1 MADMTK
7 VKACVIGAG
16 VMGMN
21 HIRILSDLEG
31 VELVGVSDVSP
42 ENLDKAKRY
51 CKSTYGDYR
60 EMIRKEH
67 PDMACIVVPTSLHY
81 EVAEFLIRNNVN
93 VLIEKPITE
102 KIDDAKK
109 IIALAKEFNVKATV
123 GHIERFNP
131 AIQELKKEISKGKLG
146 RPFKIDVHRVGPFP
160 KRIRDVG
167 VVIDL
172 AVHDID
178 IIRYILGD
186 EVERVYAEVE
196 RNINTTNED
205 ILSAVI
211 RMKNKTICH
220 LNVNWL
226 TPKKVRTLHVVGEKG
241 MFVADY
247 LERSLCL
254 YENDFINTESFNSQK
269 GTFEINEGKMIKY
282 NTKDKDLLTE
292 ELKDFVNAIVNDKE
306 PLISLEDGM
315 KAIEIAHCILESA
328 EKKQAVTCSK
338 RD

>member
-1 MADMTK
+1 MDK
-7 VKACVIGAG
+7 IKACVIGAG

-21 HIRILSDLEG
+21 HIKILSDLEG
-31 VELVGVSDVSP
+31 VELVGVSDVSK
-42 ENLDKAKRY
+42 ENLEKARKF
-51 CKSTYGDYR
+51 CKNTYTDYK
-60 EMIRKEH
+60 EMIDKES
-67 PDMACIVVPTSLHY
+67 PTMACIVVPTSLHF
-81 EVAEFLIRNNVN
+81 EVAEFLIRKKINI
-93 VLIEKPITE
+93 LIEKPITE
-102 KIDDAKK
+102 KIADAKK
-109 IIALAKEFNVKATV
+109 IIALAKEYKIKATV

-146 RPFKIDVHRVGPFP
+146 RPFKVDVHRVGPFP

-196 RNINTTNED
+196 KNIHTTSED

-247 LERSLCL
+247 LERSLYL
-254 YENDFINTESFNSQK
+254 YENDFINTENFNSQK

-292 ELKDFVNAIVNDKE
+292 ELKDFVNAIIYDKE
-306 PLISLEDGM
+306 PLITLEDGM

-328 EKKQAVTCSK
+328 EKKAAIYCSK
-338 RD
+338 EE